1 MQNSKPP
8 EVAWQMREHRLLQDA
23 GITDN
28 RLSAENGMIG
38 AYDRIDIS

>member
-1 MQNSKPP
+1 
-8 EVAWQMREHRLLQDA
+8 MREHRLLQDA

-38 AYDRIDIS
+38 AYDRTDIS